1 MTSRESNVS
10 KIFLYEHIHIG
21 RYGVWWWEDGNS
33 HPSAPSPQPDSQTHA
48 RTIFFRAARGAS
60 GSREGVEADADGCH
74 RHQQPA
80 AAGLGLVKGDGRTK
94 ARGLNTGVK
103 SAPR

>member
-1 MTSRESNVS
+1 M
-10 KIFLYEHIHIG
+10 
-21 RYGVWWWEDGNS
+21 
-33 HPSAPSPQPDSQTHA
+33 
-48 RTIFFRAARGAS
+48 
-60 GSREGVEADADGCH
+60 EADADGCH

-80 AAGLGLVKGDGRTK
+80 AAVLGLVKGDGRTK